1 MKVKMLSIFF
11 LFFIGS
17 GSIVFSD
24 TRNEEAKSTYKR
36 VDMNIG
42 VNKEDR
48 DVGLKRM
55 EMIDKVLSRDL
66 IDRKR
71 ELVRTIE
78 KDYNQKVS
86 GLINSIIPTL
96 FDTKVFTNIN
106 VNFFAPDF
114 DSEVNSSQNVSVSI
128 IMKRDGFDTW
138 AKQNSSEQ
146 DALNTLKQVIGNTFK
161 IPGDNISI
169 LVVN

>member
-1 MKVKMLSIFF
+1 MKPKMIAVFL

-17 GSIVFSD
+17 GIVAFSD
-24 TRNEEAKSTYKR
+24 AQSEEAKGTYKR

-42 VNKEDR
+42 VNQEDR

-55 EMIDKVLSRDL
+55 ELIDKVLSRDL

-71 ELVRTIE
+71 QLVRTVE
-78 KDYNQKVS
+78 EDYNQKVS
-86 GLINSIIPTL
+86 GLLNSIIPAL
-96 FDTKVFTNIN
+96 FNTKVFSHID

-114 DSEVNSSQNVSVSI
+114 ESEVRTSQNVSVSI
-128 IMKRDGFDTW
+128 ILKRDGLESF
-138 AKQNSSEQ
+138 AKQSPSEK
-146 DALNTLKQVIGNTFK
+146 DALNTLKQLIGNTYK
-161 IPGDNISI
+161 IPDDNISI

>member
-1 MKVKMLSIFF
+1 MKVKMLIIFF
-11 LFFIGS
+11 LVFIGS
-17 GSIVFSD
+17 GSMVFSD
-24 TRNEEAKSTYKR
+24 TRDEEAKSTYKR

-86 GLINSIIPTL
+86 GLINSIIPAL

-128 IMKRDGFDTW
+128 IMKIDGFDTW

-161 IPGDNISI
+161 IQGDNISI

>member
-1 MKVKMLSIFF
+1 MKVKILPIVI

-17 GSIVFSD
+17 AGIGFSESP
-24 TRNEEAKSTYKR
+24 NEDAKSTYKR

-55 EMIDKVLSRDL
+55 ELIDKALSQDL

-71 ELVRTIE
+71 KLVRTME
-78 KDYNQKVS
+78 DDFNRKVKEV
-86 GLINSIIPTL
+86 INSIIPTL
-96 FDTKVFTNIN
+96 FDTKVFTHID

-114 DSEVNSSQNVSVSI
+114 ESEITSSQKVSVSI
-128 IMKRDGFDTW
+128 IMKREGFETW
-138 AKQNSSEQ
+138 ASQNPSEQ
-146 DALNTLKQVIGNTFK
+146 EALNTIKQLIGNTFK
-161 IPGDNISI
+161 IPGENVSV

>member
-1 MKVKMLSIFF
+1 MKVKMLIIFF

-17 GSIVFSD
+17 GSMVFSD
-24 TRNEEAKSTYKR
+24 TRDEEAKSTYKR

-86 GLINSIIPTL
+86 GLINSIIPAL

-138 AKQNSSEQ
+138 VKQNSSEQ

-161 IPGDNISI
+161 IQGDNISI

>member
-1 MKVKMLSIFF
+1 MKAKILPVFI
-11 LFFIGS
+11 LFFIVSAG
-17 GSIVFSD
+17 IIFSD
-24 TRNEEAKSTYKR
+24 ARAEETKSTYKK

-55 EMIDKVLSRDL
+55 ELIDKSLSRDL
-66 IDRKR
+66 IERKR
-71 ELVRTIE
+71 KLVQTIE
-78 KDYNQKVS
+78 QDYNRKVTNV
-86 GLINSIIPTL
+86 INGIIPTI
-96 FDTKVFTNIN
+96 FDTKVFAHID

-114 DSEVNSSQNVSVSI
+114 ESEVKTSQKVSVSI

-138 AKQNSSEQ
+138 ARQNPSEEQ
-146 DALNTLKQVIGNTFK
+146 ALNTMKQLIGNSFK
-161 IPGDNISI
+161 IPEENISI

>member
-1 MKVKMLSIFF
+1 MKAKILPVFI
-11 LFFIGS
+11 LFFIV
-17 GSIVFSD
+17 SISIIFSD
-24 TRNEEAKSTYKR
+24 ARAEEAKSTYKK

-55 EMIDKVLSRDL
+55 ELIDKSLSRDL

-71 ELVRTIE
+71 KLVQSIE
-78 KDYNQKVS
+78 KDYNRKVTDV
-86 GLINSIIPTL
+86 INSIIPTL
-96 FDTKVFTNIN
+96 FKTKVFTHID

-114 DSEVNSSQNVSVSI
+114 ESEVKTSQKVSVSI

-138 AKQNSSEQ
+138 ARQNPSEEQ
-146 DALNTLKQVIGNTFK
+146 ALNTMKQLIGNSFK
-161 IPGDNISI
+161 IPEENISI

>member
-1 MKVKMLSIFF
+1 MKVKILPIFI
-11 LFFIGS
+11 LFFIFS
-17 GSIVFSD
+17 ACIVVSD
-24 TRNEEAKSTYKR
+24 VRAEETKSTYKK

-55 EMIDKVLSRDL
+55 ELIDKSLSRDL

-71 ELVRTIE
+71 KLVRTVE
-78 KDYNQKVS
+78 DDYNRKVTE
-86 GLINSIIPTL
+86 LINSIIPTL
-96 FDTKVFTNIN
+96 FNTKVLTHID

-114 DSEVNSSQNVSVSI
+114 ESEVHTSQKVSVSI

-138 AKQNSSEQ
+138 AKQNTSEQ
-146 DALNTLKQVIGNTFK
+146 DALNTIKQLIGNTFK
-161 IPGDNISI
+161 IPEENVSV